1 MKGFIL
7 KFALLLSLITGTIS
21 AKADS
26 NENIAK
32 RYYLTLST
40 TDRTL
45 NGRNSGAS
53 IVVDNSFATKAGL
66 TKEDL
71 KNVARYKFQSLS
83 DAMNYMS
90 DYGWRLSEAYS
101 TNLPGTVVITWI
113 IYKDVI
119 DDAELGEG
127 LTIEE

>member
-7 KFALLLSLITGTIS
+7 KFTLLLSILSATIT

-26 NENIAK
+26 NGNIAK

-40 TDRTL
+40 TERTL
-45 NGRNSGAS
+45 NSYNSGAS

-71 KNVARYKFQSLS
+71 KNVARYKFQSLT

-101 TNLPGTVVITWI
+101 SNLAGTTVITWI
-113 IYKDVI
+113 IYKDVN
-119 DDAELGEG
+119 DVAELGEG

>member
-7 KFALLLSLITGTIS
+7 KFTLLLSILSVTVT

-26 NENIAK
+26 NENITK

-40 TDRTL
+40 TERTL
-45 NGRNSGAS
+45 NSHNSGAS
-53 IVVDNSFATKAGL
+53 IVVDNSFASKAGL

-71 KNVARYKFQSLS
+71 KNVARYKFQSLT

-101 TNLPGTVVITWI
+101 TNLPGAVIITWI
-113 IYKDVI
+113 IYKDVN
-119 DDAELGEG
+119 DVAELGEG
-127 LTIEE
+127 LTIED

>member
-1 MKGFIL
+1 M
-7 KFALLLSLITGTIS
+7 KFALLLSIISSFIT

-26 NENIAK
+26 QGNVVK

-40 TDRTL
+40 TERTL
-45 NGRNSGAS
+45 NGHNSGAS

-71 KNVARYKFQSLS
+71 KNVARYKFQSLT

-101 TNLPGTVVITWI
+101 ANLAGTTIITWI
-113 IYKDVI
+113 IYKDVN
-119 DDAELGEG
+119 DVTELGEG
-127 LTIEE
+127 LAIED